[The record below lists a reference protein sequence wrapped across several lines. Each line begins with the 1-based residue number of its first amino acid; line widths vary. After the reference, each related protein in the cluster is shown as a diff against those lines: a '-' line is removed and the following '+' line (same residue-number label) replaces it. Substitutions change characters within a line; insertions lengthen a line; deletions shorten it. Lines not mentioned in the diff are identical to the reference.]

1 MIGTM
6 VNTDLTA
13 YYAQR
18 AIEYEKIYLKPEREH
33 DLLILKD
40 FLKETFRGKDAIE
53 IACGTGYWTH
63 VIAETA
69 RSILA
74 TDYNSEVL
82 AVAKSKSYRCSR
94 ISFQIADAF
103 LLDSFAPE
111 FNADLCAFWWSHIPK
126 NQISQFVKSFHS
138 PLQKSATV
146 VIVDN
151 LYVERS
157 STPIHRT
164 DAAGNTYQLRQLQ
177 DGSVH
182 EIIKNFP
189 TKDEILNYLSPFA
202 ANIRFRSLEYFWIA
216 EYSI

>member
-1 MIGTM
+1 M
-6 VNTDLTA
+6 NTDLTV

-18 AIEYEKIYLKPEREH
+18 AIEYEKIYLKSEREH

-40 FLKETFRGKDAIE
+40 FLKKTFRGKDAIE

-82 AVAKSKSYRCSR
+82 AVAKSKSYQCSR
-94 ISFQIADAF
+94 VSFQIADAF

-111 FNADLCAFWWSHIPK
+111 FNAGLCAFWWSHIPK
-126 NQISQFVKSFHS
+126 NQINQFVKSFHS

-202 ANIRFRSLEYFWIA
+202 TNIRFSNLEYFWIA